1 MTNVGSSYKGA
12 LMRDGLTPT
21 AYLFDELRQQAGI
34 SNRDAALILLSTR
47 PIYAGR
53 SPRDRIGERTFL
65 SREVVHV
72 TPNKINPAIYG
83 DFSQSAQ
90 TITSRLA
97 GIHGWGDKA
106 HAQVI
111 SRYAGEAATNMVRML
126 DAYGREGR
134 IYANTVM
141 RVESL
146 RLSRESDRA
155 VLLVLAFVVAGCL
168 ADPRA
173 VSEEVERFTREK
185 LAREMGTLI
194 SDPTPRAQQTMFD
207 GAPNLLGLVRVVS
220 GSIRPPIYP
229 LSQGPKGTVIGSIP
243 SEGSSITDVEVD
255 VSRQHL
261 VVWHQDGGWW
271 CQGLQSTNGTFLIR
285 GTTKGLVR
293 VEEPRS
299 SRTTASVPVAISA
312 GDTLCLG
319 RRTRFLVIQMTS

>member
-1 MTNVGSSYKGA
+1 
-12 LMRDGLTPT
+12 MREGLTPT
-21 AYLFDELRQQAGI
+21 AYLFDELRQQARI

-72 TPNKINPAIYG
+72 MPNRINPSIYG

-97 GIHGWGDKA
+97 GIHGWGDEA
-106 HAQVI
+106 HMQVI
-111 SRYAGEAATNMVRML
+111 SRYAGEAATNMVRLL
-126 DAYGREGR
+126 DAYGCEGR

-141 RVESL
+141 RVRSM
-146 RLSRESDRA
+146 RLARVSDRA

-173 VSEEVERFTREK
+173 ASDEVERFTREK
-185 LAREMGTLI
+185 LAREVGTLI
-194 SDPTPRAQQTMFD
+194 SDPAPKAQQTIFD
-207 GAPNLLGLVRVVS
+207 GTPSLLGLVRVVS

-243 SEGSSITDVEVD
+243 SEGSCITDVEVD

-261 VVWHQDGGWW
+261 VVWNQDGRWW

-285 GTTKGLVR
+285 GTTEEIVT
-293 VEEPRS
+293 VEKPRR
-299 SRTTASVPVAISA
+299 SRSGESGPVAVYA

-319 RRTRFLVIQMTS
+319 RRTRFLVMKMTS

>member
-111 SRYAGEAATNMVRML
+111 SRYAGEAATNMVRLL

-141 RVESL
+141 RVGSL

-173 VSEEVERFTREK
+173 ASEEVERFTREK

-261 VVWHQDGGWW
+261 MV
-271 CQGLQSTNGTFLIR
+271 
-285 GTTKGLVR
+285 
-293 VEEPRS
+293 
-299 SRTTASVPVAISA
+299 
-312 GDTLCLG
+312 
-319 RRTRFLVIQMTS
+319 